1 MEMSEEELIEENQRL
16 KMDNEYLRFE
26 IKVLQECCKCYRQD
40 LINEIEKRSVDKYR
54 DFLNNKK
61 ASKN

>member
-1 MEMSEEELIEENQRL
+1 MCKDELLEENQRL
-16 KMDNEYLRFE
+16 KIDNEQLRFE
-26 IKVLQECCKCYRQD
+26 IKVLQECCRCYRQD

-54 DFLNNKK
+54 NCLNNKK